1 MRKLSKI
8 ATGHRG
14 RNGARTS
21 SSRFAQT
28 GAALRNQ
35 IRTDKRRQALG
46 QVCLLY
52 DLQDHAD
59 IELCQPIMRVNA
71 AVAKTKFDPSHP
83 TFLLRPDLDVL
94 YFVCSVVFPKVGR
107 RDGAPLSN

>member
-1 MRKLSKI
+1 MSAVMGNWEKY
-8 ATGHRG
+8 
-14 RNGARTS
+14 ARTS
-21 SSRFAQT
+21 SSRFAP
-28 GAALRNQ
+28 NWC
-35 IRTDKRRQALG
+35 RTSQSNKNLPDKRRQALG

-59 IELCQPIMRVNA
+59 IELCQPIMRVDA

-107 RDGAPLSN
+107 AVFP